1 MLFIAAMEMTILS
14 TDAMHVEINYNKKLY
29 GNKLIYDASYT
40 SGPRV
45 IAFILNKFY
54 LNFDD
59 RKP

>member
-1 MLFIAAMEMTILS
+1 MEMTILS
-14 TDAMHVEINYNKKLY
+14 TDAMDVEINYNKKFY
-29 GNKLIYDASYT
+29 GNKLIYDASYA

-45 IAFILNKFY
+45 IVFILNKFY

>member
-1 MLFIAAMEMTILS
+1 MEMTILS
-14 TDAMHVEINYNKKLY
+14 TDAMDVEINYNKKFY